1 MNYTELER
9 ITAVEV
15 RLKNLEEKVDNIDR
29 KLDDLISL
37 RNKGAGVIWFLGPV
51 GLLILEIVHYFWS
64 K

>member
-37 RNKGAGVIWFLGPV
+37 RNKGAGIIWFLGPV
-51 GLLILEIVHYFWS
+51 GLLILEVVHYFWS